1 MEQSGL
7 GTVWPCIAR
16 LQTWPGSCK
25 SRGTVLSNI
34 YSAQFFDDQRGGS
47 LRSAAIILPYLMQI
61 FEPKSLLDVGCGQGT
76 WLKNAMSLGMHDCF
90 GVDGAW
96 ARPVLSVPQE
106 VFGACDLS
114 APFDFGR
121 TFDLA
126 ISMEVGEH
134 LAAECADTY
143 VGSITRHADAIVFSA
158 AAPFQG
164 GVHHVNE
171 QWPSYWAKKFAQR
184 GYRCF
189 DFLRWRLWNDRRIAI
204 WYRQNLL
211 IFANHGNHD
220 LIRRLEAREGEA
232 GPIDVIHPEIWHAVM
247 NSKSLRL
254 QRLVSPALRSFWALL
269 RKRV

>member
-1 MEQSGL
+1 MRD
-7 GTVWPCIAR
+7 TI
-16 LQTWPGSCK
+16 
-25 SRGTVLSNI
+25 LSNV

-47 LRSAAIILPYLMQI
+47 LRSAAIILPYLVQI
-61 FEPKSLLDVGCGQGT
+61 FEPTSLLDVGCGQGT
-76 WLKNAMSLGMHDCF
+76 WLKSAMSLGLHDCF

-114 APFDFGR
+114 APFDIGR

-134 LAAECADTY
+134 LAAECADTF
-143 VGSITRHADAIVFSA
+143 VGNITRHADAVVFSA

-171 QWPSYWAKKFAQR
+171 QWPSYWAEKFAQR

-189 DFLRWRLWNDRRIAI
+189 DFLRWRIWNDRRIAV

-211 IFANHGNHD
+211 IFANRGNPD
-220 LIRRLEAREGEA
+220 LIRRLEAYEVEPPPA
-232 GPIDVIHPEIWHAVM
+232 AAAVIHPEIWHAVM

-254 QRLVSPALRSFWALL
+254 QRLVSPALQSVRALL